1 MPGTGVMFFD
11 FSPLWF
17 EREVTMRPRY
27 SQSIYNLRHVLR
39 LCALVLAL
47 VLSPVIINADD
58 DNEFKVKRLE
68 FSVSL
73 SDGNTYT
80 IAGFLYYNGS
90 FRNRPLQVLV
100 HGGTYNHKYWDVPTI
115 NGQSYSYARFMA
127 EHGYVLLAIDQLGA
141 GESSKPAG
149 DFVTLN
155 ETALS
160 LHQVLAQMRGVN
172 NPLGYAFRQIVLVGH
187 SFGSINSILVQGTY
201 HDADALVVTALGHVP
216 HELPI
221 PPELI
226 TELAQYPY
234 FPLPAPA
241 RSALF
246 YFADAADP
254 DVIAYDNLNLAGL
267 LTRGQLFTT
276 FAAVF
281 NPEADHVGAVTGP
294 VLVQLGEHDALW
306 PSLYAGGEAAYWTN
320 ASSVTVES
328 LPGVGH
334 AFNTHLD
341 NKTGW
346 RLIDEWISSTLAE
359 SAQPITGN

>member
-1 MPGTGVMFFD
+1 
-11 FSPLWF
+11 
-17 EREVTMRPRY
+17 
-27 SQSIYNLRHVLR
+27 R
-39 LCALVLAL
+39 LCALVLAF
-47 VLSPVIINADD
+47 VLSPVIIKADD
-58 DNEFKVKRLE
+58 GNEFKVRRLE

-80 IAGFLYYNGS
+80 IAGFLYYNGT

-100 HGGTYNHKYWDVPTI
+100 HGATYNHNYWDVPTI

-127 EHGYVLLAIDQLGA
+127 EEGYALLAIDQLGA
-141 GESSKPAG
+141 GESSKPSG

-155 ETALS
+155 ETTLS
-160 LHQVLAQMRGVN
+160 IHQVLAQMRSGN
-172 NPLGYAFRQIVLVGH
+172 NPLAYAFPQIVLVGH
-187 SFGSINSILVQGTY
+187 SFGSINSIFVQGTY

-226 TELAQYPY
+226 TALLQFPY
-234 FPLPAPA
+234 FPLPAAA

-246 YFADAADP
+246 YYADAADA
-254 DVIAYDNLNLAGL
+254 DVIAYDNQNLADL
-267 LTRGQLFTT
+267 LSRGQIFTT
-276 FAAVF
+276 FGAVF
-281 NPEADHVGAVTGP
+281 NPAADRVGAVTGP

-328 LPGVGH
+328 LPSVGH

-346 RLIDEWISSTLAE
+346 RSIDRWIKSTLAE
-359 SAQPITGN
+359 STQ